1 MVTAGVFLLARCSY
15 FFEFSPISLNLIV
28 FVGSLTSIFAATTG
42 LFQNDIKKVIAY
54 STCSQLGYMI
64 FACGLSS
71 YDVGIFHLSNHA
83 FFKAL
88 LFLGAGSVIHACS
101 DEQDMRKFGGLRN
114 LLPFSYSVML
124 IGSLALIGFPFLSG
138 FYSKD
143 IILELS
149 YSKYTFSGHFSYVLG
164 SLAAFCTAF
173 YSTRVLYFIF
183 LSKPN
188 GNKIVVLGAHE
199 GSFRMAF
206 PLILLSFFSVFIG
219 YLSKEIF
226 IGFGTSFWGSS
237 IFIVPSN
244 YSLLGVEFLSLKYKI
259 LPLILT
265 LTGLFSAYFLF
276 TYNIFYY
283 FSIKATSW
291 FKVLYTFFI
300 KKWYFDR
307 FYNQFV
313 TQGLLSFSYN
323 YSYKTIDRGLVEKI
337 GPFGIIFFVKL
348 LYVNINKLQTG
359 FILNYLI
366 YLCIFIVSFI
376 FLSFEQNIL
385 VFLCF
390 IFYSFYIKTKV
401 I

>member
-1 MVTAGVFLLARCSY
+1 
-15 FFEFSPISLNLIV
+15 
-28 FVGSLTSIFAATTG
+28 
-42 LFQNDIKKVIAY
+42 
-54 STCSQLGYMI
+54 
-64 FACGLSS
+64 
-71 YDVGIFHLSNHA
+71 
-83 FFKAL
+83 
-88 LFLGAGSVIHACS
+88 
-101 DEQDMRKFGGLRN
+101 
-114 LLPFSYSVML
+114 
-124 IGSLALIGFPFLSG
+124 
-138 FYSKD
+138 
-143 IILELS
+143 
-149 YSKYTFSGHFSYVLG
+149 
-164 SLAAFCTAF
+164 LAAFCTAF

-199 GSFRMAF
+199 GSFRMVF

-219 YLSKEIF
+219 YVSKEIF

-291 FKVLYTFFI
+291 FKVFYTFFI